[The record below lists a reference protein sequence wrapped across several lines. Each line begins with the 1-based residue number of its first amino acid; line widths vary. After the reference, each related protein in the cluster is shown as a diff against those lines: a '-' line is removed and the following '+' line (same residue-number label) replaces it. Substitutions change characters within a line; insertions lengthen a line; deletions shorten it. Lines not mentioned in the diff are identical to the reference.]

1 MSQTELLEKLVARVA
16 ELEKDNDHQRERRNA
31 ARDCIKKMQKEQDAL
46 ILRKQAEAV
55 DSMAEELKQSNRYE
69 KPEFKRGMATA
80 YGFAT
85 GAAERLRQQADELD
99 RAGGEHV

>member
-55 DSMAEELKQSNRYE
+55 ESQAKEWNPEEQTYSGRKPHKELVAEAQ
-69 KPEFKRGMATA
+69 
-80 YGFAT
+80 
-85 GAAERLRQQADELD
+85 RLRQQADELEAEK
-99 RAGGEHV
+99 AGGEQCR